1 MIKELEGFP
10 EYANTFFQNV
20 KNSYDDEYLGT
31 QVAWEA
37 TKSKLRSEN
46 GFVVA
51 NSKDF
56 CGEESFLFVL
66 EQPDVEIVANED
78 GDEVVM
84 DAVLATTDKNDK
96 GQYFTESDL
105 RVIADQINTEG
116 SVLPTTSHDDLYD
129 AVRTYGGS
137 PDLVANAL
145 RKKRGV
151 FNTIKASV
159 QNGKLW
165 VQARLDKAYKGLMN
179 AMKALSIEVL
189 GKKDES
195 GRIRNPRYMSFI
207 FTNNPR
213 LKDAKI
219 VKS

>member
-1 MIKELEGFP
+1 MIKELDGFP

-20 KNSYDDEYLGT
+20 KSCYDDEYLGT

-51 NSKDF
+51 NSEDF
-56 CGEESFLFVL
+56 VGEETFLFVL
-66 EQPDVEIVANED
+66 EQPDTEIVANED
-78 GDEVVM
+78 GDEVVL
-84 DAVLATTDKNDK
+84 DAVLATTDKNNR
-96 GQYFTESDL
+96 GQYFAEEDL
-105 RVIADQINTEG
+105 EMIAEQINKQG
-116 SVLPTTSHDDLYD
+116 SVLPTTSHDDLYE

-137 PDLVANAL
+137 TELVANAL

-151 FNTIKASV
+151 FNKIKASV
-159 QNGKLW
+159 RDGKLW
-165 VQARLDKAYKGLMN
+165 IQARLDKAYSKLTN

-189 GKKDES
+189 GKKDS
-195 GRIRNPRYMSFI
+195 DGRVRNPRYMSFI

-219 VKS
+219 IK